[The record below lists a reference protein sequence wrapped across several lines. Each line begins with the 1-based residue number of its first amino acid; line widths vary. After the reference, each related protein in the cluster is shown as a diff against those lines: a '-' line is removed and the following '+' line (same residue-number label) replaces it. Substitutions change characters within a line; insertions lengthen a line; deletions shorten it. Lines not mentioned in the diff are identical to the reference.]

1 MGRDRPR
8 ARVGAR
14 REREPRQK
22 GREGSEGCPP
32 QASRAESPRPHAS
45 CTAVPARL
53 LRVPLSP
60 RLPRTTRGL
69 PLRLVH
75 WREGRHAPR
84 LVRVLGVLQG
94 LSAESYIEIVVL
106 QLHSTHNTHKKIL
119 NRQARPFP
127 SK

>member
-32 QASRAESPRPHAS
+32 QASRAESPHPHAS

-60 RLPRTTRGL
+60 RLPRTNRGVAPATRA
-69 PLRLVH
+69 P
-75 WREGRHAPR
+75 REGRHAPR

-94 LSAESYIEIVVL
+94 LSAESYNKIVVL
-106 QLHSTHNTHKKIL
+106 QLHPAQHTQKIL
-119 NRQARPFP
+119 IAKTFSFQ
-127 SK
+127 K